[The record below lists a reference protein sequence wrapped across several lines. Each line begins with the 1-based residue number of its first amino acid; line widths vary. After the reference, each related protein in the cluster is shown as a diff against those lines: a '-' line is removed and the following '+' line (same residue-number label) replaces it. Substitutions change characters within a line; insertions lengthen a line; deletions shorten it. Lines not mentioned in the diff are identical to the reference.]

1 MAKRNEKVERNNLIF
16 QQREKGDS
24 YRKISEDHGISIIR
38 VRQIIEAE
46 RRKISG
52 ENSSEHHNSILQH
65 RKVH

>member
-38 VRQIIEAE
+38 VRQII
-46 RRKISG
+46 
-52 ENSSEHHNSILQH
+52 
-65 RKVH
+65 

>member
-1 MAKRNEKVERNNLIF
+1 MAKRNEKTERNSLIF

-38 VRQIIEAE
+38 VRQIIEVE

-52 ENSSEHHNSILQH
+52 GNSSEHHNSILQH
-65 RKVH
+65 